1 MASSFND
8 FITKGLLKAC
18 LTELQRQGLANEQ
31 ITTVWVPGSFEIPLA
46 ALKLA
51 KRKDIDAVICLGAVI
66 RGETYHFEVVANECA
81 RGIMEA
87 SLAAAKPVIMGVLTT
102 DTVAQAQARA
112 GGKGGNNKGRDAA
125 RTALE
130 MIALLKQHMRR
141 RTLAREHAL
150 KILYQ
155 FDITKRPMEAVV
167 ESYWKAEETKD
178 QEIIAYANLLA
189 QGVGGHI
196 KDIDQKISDY
206 ATNWQIKRMAII
218 DRNVMRIGLYELQ
231 HTTDIPPKVAINEAV
246 ELAKK
251 YGDLESSK
259 FVNGILDKI
268 HKKEIVEPQN

>member
-1 MASSFND
+1 
-8 FITKGLLKAC
+8 
-18 LTELQRQGLANEQ
+18 
-31 ITTVWVPGSFEIPLA
+31 
-46 ALKLA
+46 
-51 KRKDIDAVICLGAVI
+51 
-66 RGETYHFEVVANECA
+66 
-81 RGIMEA
+81 
-87 SLAAAKPVIMGVLTT
+87 
-102 DTVAQAQARA
+102 
-112 GGKGGNNKGRDAA
+112 
-125 RTALE
+125 
-130 MIALLKQHMRR
+130 MRR

-155 FDITKRPMEAVV
+155 FDITKRPIETVV
-167 ESYWKAEETKD
+167 ASYWQAEETKD
-178 QEIIAYANLLA
+178 QEIITYANLLA
-189 QGVGGHI
+189 QGVAGAI
-196 KDIDQKISDY
+196 KEIDQKISDY

>member
-1 MASSFND
+1 
-8 FITKGLLKAC
+8 
-18 LTELQRQGLANEQ
+18 
-31 ITTVWVPGSFEIPLA
+31 
-46 ALKLA
+46 
-51 KRKDIDAVICLGAVI
+51 
-66 RGETYHFEVVANECA
+66 
-81 RGIMEA
+81 
-87 SLAAAKPVIMGVLTT
+87 
-102 DTVAQAQARA
+102 
-112 GGKGGNNKGRDAA
+112 
-125 RTALE
+125 
-130 MIALLKQHMRR
+130 MRR
-141 RTLAREHAL
+141 RTLSREHAL

-167 ESYWKAEETKD
+167 QSYWQAEETKD

-189 QGVGGHI
+189 QGINIHV
-196 KDIDQKISDY
+196 KEIDQKISDY

>member
-1 MASSFND
+1 
-8 FITKGLLKAC
+8 
-18 LTELQRQGLANEQ
+18 
-31 ITTVWVPGSFEIPLA
+31 
-46 ALKLA
+46 
-51 KRKDIDAVICLGAVI
+51 
-66 RGETYHFEVVANECA
+66 
-81 RGIMEA
+81 
-87 SLAAAKPVIMGVLTT
+87 
-102 DTVAQAQARA
+102 
-112 GGKGGNNKGRDAA
+112 
-125 RTALE
+125 
-130 MIALLKQHMRR
+130 MRR

-167 ESYWKAEETKD
+167 ESYWQAEETKD
-178 QEIIAYANLLA
+178 HEIITYANLLA
-189 QGVGGHI
+189 QGVSGRI
-196 KDIDQKISDY
+196 KDIDLKIAHY